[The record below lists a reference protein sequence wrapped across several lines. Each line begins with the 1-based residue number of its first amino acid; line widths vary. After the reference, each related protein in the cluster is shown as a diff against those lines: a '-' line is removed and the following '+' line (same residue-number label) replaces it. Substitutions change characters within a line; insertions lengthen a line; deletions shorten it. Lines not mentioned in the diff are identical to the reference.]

1 MKFNYSLQTLY
12 ESYCNYP
19 SDINEHLPTLKKY
32 ADECDHITEM
42 GVREGVSFVAL
53 LNGKPKKMIGID
65 INLKEGVK
73 LIQELAESEG
83 LNVEYI
89 YGDTRNINIDPTDFL
104 FIDTW
109 HCYEQL
115 KEELALHHSK
125 VNKYIGFHD
134 TTTYEYKNEKDFPHW
149 DPPLVKKIDN
159 PKGLWPAI
167 EEFLK
172 ANKNWKIKERFTNNN
187 GLTILEK
194 IL

>member
-32 ADECDHITEM
+32 ADKCDHITEM

-53 LNGKPKKMIGID
+53 LNGKPKKMVGID

-89 YGDTRNINIDPTDFL
+89 YGDTRSINIDPTDLL

-109 HCYEQL
+109 HVYEQL
-115 KEELALHHSK
+115 KLELTFHHRK
-125 VNKYIGFHD
+125 VNKYIILHD
-134 TTTYEYKNEKDFPHW
+134 TTTYAYKNEKDFPHW
-149 DPPLVKKIDN
+149 NPPLVKQIQE
-159 PKGLWPAI
+159 PIGLWPAV
-167 EEFLK
+167 EEFIQE
-172 ANKNWKIKERFTNNN
+172 NPNWIIKERFTNNN
-187 GLTILEK
+187 GLTILENK
-194 IL
+194 